1 MIINK
6 KILAIIIL
14 ISIGL
19 IGLTM
24 LFIYNPIMFFGFLG
38 FVGLIGLISW
48 CVIVLVIDDK
58 I

>member
-14 ISIGL
+14 ITIAL
-19 IGLTM
+19 TGLTM
-24 LFIYNPIMFFGFLG
+24 FFIYNPIMFFGFIG
-38 FVGLIGLISW
+38 FVCLIGLTSW